1 MKYRCLCYTAAS
13 AEQVS
18 AAVMAGQRPDL
29 VEIKGPEDFEVFART
44 CVEKCWND
52 KPEEKPTFDGEIF
65 ACVQKSG
72 CAFLHKIF
80 LCKTKQEC
88 MLGPDIL
95 NTVVVV
101 AAAEV
106 AAPRRGRQPP

>member
-1 MKYRCLCYTAAS
+1 MHEKPWLKYRCLCYTAAS

-52 KPEEKPTFDGEIF
+52 EPQQRPTFDGEITQPSI
-65 ACVQKSG
+65 ARASEQLDPRCCMQIYHRPNQ
-72 CAFLHKIF
+72 LH
-80 LCKTKQEC
+80 
-88 MLGPDIL
+88 
-95 NTVVVV
+95 
-101 AAAEV
+101 
-106 AAPRRGRQPP
+106 